1 MFSFDEIAQAR
12 KKISG
17 YIHKTPV
24 LSSQSIN
31 ELFNC
36 EIIFKCENFQ
46 KGGSFKIRGAMNTV
60 LSHKMEDLNKGVITH
75 SSGNHAQALSIAAKS
90 MNIPAYIVM
99 PENSSSVKVEAVK
112 KYGGKIT
119 FCQPNLHSRENYTQK
134 IIKKTGAL
142 FVPPYDNI
150 DIIKGQA
157 TVIYEVFTDGYD
169 PDIVMAPV
177 GGGGLLSGTA
187 ISINSF
193 NKKITVYGAEPA
205 NANDAYQSF
214 KTRNHTPVKNPD
226 TIADGLRT
234 SLGEINF
241 RIILNNVD
249 DILLCSEKSIINS
262 MQLIFE
268 RMKIVVEPSAA
279 VALACIIDNPWL
291 FVGKRICLVISGG
304 NIDIR
309 TAFKLFSL

>member
-1 MFSFDEIAQAR
+1 MYRFDEIAQTR

-36 EIIFKCENFQ
+36 EIFFKCENFQ
-46 KGGSFKIRGAMNTV
+46 KGGSFKIRGAMNAI
-60 LSHKMEDLNKGVITH
+60 LSKNRTELKKGVITH
-75 SSGNHAQALSIAAKS
+75 SSGNHAQALSIAAKYLK
-90 MNIPAYIVM
+90 IPVYIVM

-112 KYGGKIT
+112 KYGGNIT
-119 FCQPNLHSRENYTQK
+119 FCRANLKSREATAK
-134 IIKKTGAL
+134 EIMEETGAL
-142 FVPPYDNI
+142 FIPPYDSI

-157 TVIYEVFTDGYD
+157 TVIYEVFTDGFE
-169 PDIVMAPV
+169 PDIIMTPV

-187 ISINSF
+187 ISTKSF
-193 NKKITVYGAEPA
+193 NKNIIVYGAEPA

-214 KTRNHTPVKNPD
+214 KTKTRVPVKDPD

-241 RIILNNVD
+241 KIILDNVN
-249 DILLCSEKSIINS
+249 DILLCSEKSILNA

-279 VALACIIDNPWL
+279 VPLACIIDNPSA
-291 FVGKRICLVISGG
+291 FKGKKICLVISGG

-309 TAFKLFSL
+309 TAFKLFTN